1 MFLFRW
7 TAPSRLRSQQCLVV
21 KAPDNK
27 NSNHL
32 LAPSWESYSFSSSWT
47 GLSLHCQN
55 FQTPCLLVSPRLL
68 PMTLISKNCRD
79 FSPDIYAWE
88 GPEATALKEQGPKI
102 TLGKGQPPG
111 PLYDS
116 PSWNKLPSIL
126 EGTIKHPIY
135 KHLEDNNTAK
145 EKITNV
151 LLASISP
158 ITPSSFPFFF
168 FYRIRGIVDKEG
180 AVCDISWLQQA
191 WQPPEQAKKRWWM
204 LNHHQDAS
212 KSCNQQIPT
221 CQDGGFSGLLPQ
233 PASVPWSLRC
243 FN

>member
-7 TAPSRLRSQQCLVV
+7 TAPSRLRSQRCLVV
-21 KAPDNK
+21 KAPDSK

-88 GPEATALKEQGPKI
+88 GPEAEALKEQESKI

-145 EKITNV
+145 EKNNQCTFGKHLSRHPNI
-151 LLASISP
+151 I
-158 ITPSSFPFFF
+158 PFFF
-168 FYRIRGIVDKEG
+168 
-180 AVCDISWLQQA
+180 L
-191 WQPPEQAKKRWWM
+191 
-204 LNHHQDAS
+204 
-212 KSCNQQIPT
+212 
-221 CQDGGFSGLLPQ
+221 
-233 PASVPWSLRC
+233 
-243 FN
+243 